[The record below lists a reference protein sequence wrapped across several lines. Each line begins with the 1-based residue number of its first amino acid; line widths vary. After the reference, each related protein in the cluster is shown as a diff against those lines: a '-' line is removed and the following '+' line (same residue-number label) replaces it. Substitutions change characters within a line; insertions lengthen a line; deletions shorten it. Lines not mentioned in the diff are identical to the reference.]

1 MSLSGYI
8 LTIDQGTT
16 SSRALILNENGEIL
30 AQNNIEF
37 KQCYPENGWVEHDP
51 LEIIKTTTDAIKQ
64 VLEELKINAQDI
76 AVAGITNQRET
87 IVAWDKLTGKPV
99 YNAIVWQD
107 RRTENYCN
115 ELKEKN
121 LTQTIISKTG
131 LVIDPYFSA
140 TKIKWIIENVKEAK
154 ECLKNG
160 NLLIGT
166 IDTWLIWTFTKGSEH
181 STDVTNASRTMLYNI
196 LEDEWDDELLDI
208 FALPKNIL
216 PNVKRSVDDFGKIAS
231 NFFGN
236 EIQIGGVAG
245 DQQAASVGQ
254 SCFKEG
260 MVKSTYGTGCFLLMN
275 TGSDIIKSQSNLLS
289 TTAYNINGNK
299 SYAIEG
305 SIFNAGTVVQW
316 MRDELQFFN
325 NASDVENLAS
335 KSSNDIHFVPAF
347 TGLGAPYWRSD
358 IRGQISGITRD
369 TSKADIAMAAL
380 KSICFQTRDLF
391 ECLLKDTNYTREKFV
406 IRVDGGMTR
415 NNMMMQFL
423 SDILQVKIE
432 RPVNQE
438 STAIGAAYLAGIFAG
453 IYKDVADVEKLW
465 KTDQIFE
472 PKISIDHA
480 DQFYDGWKK
489 TIERLIGNG

>member
-8 LTIDQGTT
+8 LSIDQGTT

-30 AQNNIEF
+30 AQKNIEF
-37 KQCYPENGWVEHDP
+37 KQYYPENGWVEHDP

-64 VLEELKINAQDI
+64 VLEDLGINAQDI

-87 IVAWDKLTGKPV
+87 IVAWDKLSGKPV

-115 ELKEKN
+115 ELKERN

-140 TKIKWIIENVKEAK
+140 TKIKWIIENIKEAK
-154 ECLKNG
+154 ESLSKG
-160 NLLIGT
+160 NLLVGT
-166 IDTWLIWTFTKGSEH
+166 IDTWLIWNFTKGSEH

-196 LEDEWDDELLDI
+196 VKDTWDDELLDI
-208 FALPKNIL
+208 FALPNNIL
-216 PNVKRSVDDFGKIAS
+216 PYVKSSVDDFGKIS
-231 NFFGN
+231 SKFFGN

-275 TGSDIIKSQSNLLS
+275 TGSNIIKSQSNLLS
-289 TTAYNINGNK
+289 TIAFNINGNK

-316 MRDELQFFN
+316 MRDELQFYN
-325 NASDVENLAS
+325 KASEVENLAS
-335 KSSNDIHFVPAF
+335 KSVNDIHFVPAF
-347 TGLGAPYWRSD
+347 TGLGAPYWKSD
-358 IRGQISGITRD
+358 VRGQISGITRD

-391 ECLLKDTNYTREKFV
+391 ECLLNDSNLTREQFT
-406 IRVDGGMTR
+406 IRVDGGMTT
-415 NNMMMQFL
+415 NNLMMQFL

-432 RPVNQE
+432 RPANQE
-438 STAIGAAYLAGIFAG
+438 STAIGAAYLAGIYAG

-472 PKISIDHA
+472 PKISIDQA
-480 DQFYDGWKK
+480 EQFYDGWKK
-489 TIERLIGNG
+489 IIDRLISNG